1 MELKKSLFIMN
12 VAAIVGLY
20 GVANAMLWY
29 ERSGFT
35 YFDDNLFLIMTSI
48 FLVMILR
55 IIPRAVEMMLG
66 GEPQTPGYEI
76 NEINEEH
83 TSDYGSTSQH

>member
-1 MELKKSLFIMN
+1 MN
-12 VAAIVGLY
+12 VAVIVGLY

-55 IIPRAVEMMLG
+55 IIPTAVAMMLG
-66 GEPQTPGYEI
+66 DDPQTYGNKI
-76 NEINEEH
+76 NEINEGH
-83 TSDYGSTSQH
+83 TSVYGSTSQH